1 MKLLV
6 ESTSIDVN
14 QKLSLPG
21 TTHRQVARQAS
32 LLLATS
38 NPELLFRVWTI
49 VLPMAFPYEGP
60 QGRFQS
66 LAPRAQVSLLFYAT
80 QCGQLEVV
88 RYLVEV
94 AKVDVDGS
102 GAFASS
108 MVFLALHGRGC
119 RLSALSGAIRPGQW
133 ARMCGTAPS
142 TARAS
147 TATCRPCAT

>member
-60 QGRFQS
+60 QGS
-66 LAPRAQVSLLFYAT
+66 KP
-80 QCGQLEVV
+80 C
-88 RYLVEV
+88 
-94 AKVDVDGS
+94 
-102 GAFASS
+102 
-108 MVFLALHGRGC
+108 
-119 RLSALSGAIRPGQW
+119 
-133 ARMCGTAPS
+133 
-142 TARAS
+142 TARAG
-147 TATCRPCAT
+147 